1 MYHYT
6 AIVGN
11 SAAFIK
17 NNFPKSVTAVMRYTE
32 RTVHV
37 RQDTNSLHF
46 NSPKSSVFAHLKKV
60 KSTAAL
66 DFFPLWSY
74 TSWNT
79 PPYTG
84 SYLQY

>member
-6 AIVGN
+6 AIVDN
-11 SAAFIK
+11 SAAFTKI
-17 NNFPKSVTAVMRYTE
+17 NFTNSAIAVMRYTE

-37 RQDTNSLHF
+37 RQDTNSLNF
-46 NSPKSSVFAHLKKV
+46 NHPKSSVFAYLKKV

-66 DFFPLWSY
+66 DLFPLWSY

-84 SYLQY
+84 SYLHY